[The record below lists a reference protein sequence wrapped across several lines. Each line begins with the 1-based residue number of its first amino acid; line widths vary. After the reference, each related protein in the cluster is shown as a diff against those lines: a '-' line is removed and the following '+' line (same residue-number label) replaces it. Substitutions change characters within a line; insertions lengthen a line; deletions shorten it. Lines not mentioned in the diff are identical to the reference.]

1 MYQFVTRKIIF
12 TMFINSDSDG
22 LPFVEQGFCKHCG
35 WYYSLRGKLL
45 NIAENAENQFIFLAL
60 RIHAQVIAGFWPPIA
75 RRLTNIDLNSVH

>member
-1 MYQFVTRKIIF
+1 MFQFVTREIIF

-45 NIAENAENQFIFLAL
+45 NIAKS
-60 RIHAQVIAGFWPPIA
+60 VK
-75 RRLTNIDLNSVH
+75 TNNIN